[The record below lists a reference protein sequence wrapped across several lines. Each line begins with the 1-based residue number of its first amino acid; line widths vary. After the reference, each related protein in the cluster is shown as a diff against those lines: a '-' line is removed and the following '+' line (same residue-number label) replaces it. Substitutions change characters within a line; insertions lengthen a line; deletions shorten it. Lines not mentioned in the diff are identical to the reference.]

1 MARTAN
7 NSSGGYSTG
16 TAAASGATPDSG
28 HGISIS
34 VSTLAVAILLI
45 AGVVV
50 IRSMAKKDQEKLTG
64 PRVPPAP
71 GTAAPPSATVQSP
84 IPQLVPVVFA
94 AVVRATQ
101 ARTVAGTPEQ
111 AAALFHGAVM
121 CWTGSE
127 SEWGRRAA
135 EMGLPQLPSWSPGG
149 DDRVI
154 ATYRAELPADE
165 IPRNFLGIQR
175 SVNKLASNGSLKS
188 GALYGRPVGIDPS
201 RFGFKEF

>member
-1 MARTAN
+1 MAGTAN
-7 NSSGGYSTG
+7 NSSSSR
-16 TAAASGATPDSG
+16 TAAGSGATPDSG

-34 VSTLAVAILLI
+34 VDTLAVAILLI

-50 IRSMAKKDQEKLTG
+50 MISFTKRGQKKSTG
-64 PRVPPAP
+64 LRVPPAP
-71 GTAAPPSATVQSP
+71 GTAAPPTATVQSP
-84 IPQLVPVVFA
+84 LSQLVSVVFA

-101 ARTVAGTPEQ
+101 ARTAAGRPEQ

-121 CWTGSE
+121 YWTGSE

-135 EMGLPQLPSWSPGG
+135 EMNLSQLPSWSPEG

-154 ATYRAELPADE
+154 ATYRAELSADK
-165 IPRNFLGIQR
+165 IPHNFLGIQ
-175 SVNKLASNGSLKS
+175 SSLNNLASNGNLKS